1 MGKFHKP
8 QNRPVTIKQTEK
20 GLPKLYCKT
29 QRNLESPLFQA
40 FFQHLCAGEG
50 FFYCIKISRNIEPA
64 CGTGNFLTEILA
76 RKLSVVKSEYGRSP
90 LEYEKYSLLA
100 VSSLYGVDIM
110 ADNVE
115 TCRER
120 LFKQWDKQYKSV
132 CKKECNDDTRKS
144 VRFILSRNIVCGNA
158 LTLKCVDENCNDTE
172 QDIVFSEWA
181 FVFGSNIQ
189 RSDYSFD
196 ELVNGNKEKA
206 SQLTLSDSTEGEGTF
221 LRKYICNY
229 RRLWE
234 NG

>member
-1 MGKFHKP
+1 MLKP
-8 QNRPVTIKQTEK
+8 AVN
-20 GLPKLYCKT
+20 G
-29 QRNLESPLFQA
+29 
-40 FFQHLCAGEG
+40 
-50 FFYCIKISRNIEPA
+50 CISS
-64 CGTGNFLTEILA
+64 GTSNTDPSA
-76 RKLSVVKSEYGRSP
+76 
-90 LEYEKYSLLA
+90 
-100 VSSLYGVDIM
+100 
-110 ADNVE
+110 
-115 TCRER
+115 
-120 LFKQWDKQYKSV
+120 
-132 CKKECNDDTRKS
+132 KKECNDDTRKS

-206 SQLTLSDSTEGEGTF
+206 SQLTLSDNTEGEGAF

>member
-1 MGKFHKP
+1 MYAQAAIKSNTLLRNGAYGIVMRGVQKCTRGCSSLRGR
-8 QNRPVTIKQTEK
+8 NR
-20 GLPKLYCKT
+20 LP
-29 QRNLESPLFQA
+29 
-40 FFQHLCAGEG
+40 LC
-50 FFYCIKISRNIEPA
+50 CIKLDTATEPA

-120 LFKQWDKQYKSV
+120 LFKQWDKQYRAV

-206 SQLTLSDSTEGEGTF
+206 SQLTLSNSTEGEGTF

>member
-1 MGKFHKP
+1 MYAQAAIKP
-8 QNRPVTIKQTEK
+8 NT
-20 GLPKLYCKT
+20 LL
-29 QRNLESPLFQA
+29 RNGAYGIVMRGVQKCT
-40 FFQHLCAGEG
+40 CAGASLRSRNSAPLC
-50 FFYCIKISRNIEPA
+50 CIKLDTATEPA

-120 LFKQWDKQYKSV
+120 LYKQWDKQYKSV

>member
-1 MGKFHKP
+1 MF
-8 QNRPVTIKQTEK
+8 
-20 GLPKLYCKT
+20 YA
-29 QRNLESPLFQA
+29 LFGS
-40 FFQHLCAGEG
+40 FWTREG
-50 FFYCIKISRNIEPA
+50 FFFCIKDKVLIEPA

-120 LFKQWDKQYKSV
+120 LFKQWDKQYRAV

>member
-1 MGKFHKP
+1 MQQQIKSR
-8 QNRPVTIKQTEK
+8 QRVTEHGEVFTAEREVKAMCDLVKQETE
-20 GLPKLYCKT
+20 
-29 QRNLESPLFQA
+29 R
-40 FFQHLCAGEG
+40 
-50 FFYCIKISRNIEPA
+50 IDSRFLEPA

-76 RKLSVVKSEYGRSP
+76 RKLAVVKSEYGRSP

-110 ADNVE
+110 A
-115 TCRER
+115 
-120 LFKQWDKQYKSV
+120 
-132 CKKECNDDTRKS
+132 
-144 VRFILSRNIVCGNA
+144 
-158 LTLKCVDENCNDTE
+158 
-172 QDIVFSEWA
+172 DIVFSEWA

>member
-1 MGKFHKP
+1 MYAQAAIKSNTLLRNGAYGIVMRGVQKCTRGCSSLRGR
-8 QNRPVTIKQTEK
+8 NR
-20 GLPKLYCKT
+20 LP
-29 QRNLESPLFQA
+29 
-40 FFQHLCAGEG
+40 LC
-50 FFYCIKISRNIEPA
+50 CIKLDTATEPA

-76 RKLSVVKSEYGRSP
+76 RKLAVVKSEYGRSP

>member
-1 MGKFHKP
+1 MYA
-8 QNRPVTIKQTEK
+8 QTAVKSHILLRNGAYGIVMK
-20 GLPKLYCKT
+20 GVQKCTRGCSSLRGRKRLP
-29 QRNLESPLFQA
+29 
-40 FFQHLCAGEG
+40 LC
-50 FFYCIKISRNIEPA
+50 CIKLDTATEPA

-120 LFKQWDKQYKSV
+120 LFKQWDKQYRAV

-196 ELVNGNKEKA
+196 DLVNGNKEKA

>member
-1 MGKFHKP
+1 MYAQVAVKP
-8 QNRPVTIKQTEK
+8 NT
-20 GLPKLYCKT
+20 LL
-29 QRNLESPLFQA
+29 RNGAYGIVMRGVQKCT
-40 FFQHLCAGEG
+40 CAGASLRDRNSAPLC
-50 FFYCIKISRNIEPA
+50 CIKLDTATEPA

-76 RKLSVVKSEYGRSP
+76 RKLAVVKSEYGRSP

-120 LFKQWDKQYKSV
+120 LFKQWDKQYRAV

>member
-1 MGKFHKP
+1 MYAQTAIKP
-8 QNRPVTIKQTEK
+8 NTLLRNGAYGIVMRGVQKCTRGCSSLRGRKR
-20 GLPKLYCKT
+20 LP
-29 QRNLESPLFQA
+29 
-40 FFQHLCAGEG
+40 LC
-50 FFYCIKISRNIEPA
+50 CIKLDTATEPA

-120 LFKQWDKQYKSV
+120 LYKQWDKQYKSV

>member
-1 MGKFHKP
+1 MYAQVAIKP
-8 QNRPVTIKQTEK
+8 NPLLRNGAYGIVMRGVQKCTRGCSSLRGRNK
-20 GLPKLYCKT
+20 LP
-29 QRNLESPLFQA
+29 
-40 FFQHLCAGEG
+40 LC
-50 FFYCIKISRNIEPA
+50 CIKLDTATEPA

-120 LFKQWDKQYKSV
+120 LFKQWDKQYRSV